1 MDRPAVI
8 DPLRT
13 EPPAVAASDVVDL
26 RRLALDAI
34 TDFAYVFDLG
44 GRFAF
49 INKPLLDLWGLT
61 LDEAVGKNFFD
72 LQYPDDLAARLQ
84 QQIQEVIETRQR
96 VVDETPYTSPTG
108 AGGYYQYIFSPVLAP
123 DGSVCAVAGS
133 TRDIT

>member
-13 EPPAVAASDVVDL
+13 EPRAVAASDVVDL

-96 VVDETPYTSPTG
+96 VVDET
-108 AGGYYQYIFSPVLAP
+108 
-123 DGSVCAVAGS
+123 
-133 TRDIT
+133 